1 MFSKNLSV
9 LLLVFLFIFSC
20 KSIWSKS
27 YTIDKIEVQAQI
39 LPDGSMLLTEA
50 RTYTFRGEFSW
61 ADYRLPLANI
71 GEVRD
76 FSLRDETTEYQPG
89 SDEQPGSYQ
98 LNVGSDEFYV
108 RWNYQAVNQTRTF
121 NLRYRITEPVTLYKD
136 VAEFYFQFVGDANQK
151 QIEEANIAIQLP
163 RTASYPEVRAWAHG
177 PLWGNV
183 HFVEGKILLTISPLP
198 ANQYWEA
205 RIVFPLNWV
214 PEGKRRIAAVQL
226 PNILAEE
233 DTWAKEANQ
242 KREKAREELKSKEE
256 NQARSWGI
264 SYLLMGIPPILWLI
278 LYLKYGRGYTVPYYE
293 KISSE
298 LPVNEPPAITGTLF
312 HAHQV
317 PGSAITAT
325 IFDLAR
331 RGYLTV
337 EQITQPEK
345 KWWGTRKPEFAL
357 KLIYQQKADDTLL
370 DFEKNLLDFIFEE
383 LGDGGPVVAFSV
395 FKKKTTMVR
404 GWFRQWSKVVKE
416 HVKDQPMIEKKS
428 GRATTYSLLCSLAVV
443 TAGVLVVIYL
453 GTGGILAI
461 ISGAIF
467 FFLSFTI
474 IRYLPEEKLRRRKL
488 AALYKYLK
496 KYYFLNETKET
507 VWPGKADNFLI
518 YGLALGISN
527 QVVEKMMKSLN
538 VDQQTRTFPWY
549 RYQPGHFT
557 SPSDFASALTS
568 MVSIASSTMSSSSGS
583 GGGASGGGGGGG
595 GGASGGAG

>member
-9 LLLVFLFIFSC
+9 LPIVFLFIFTC
-20 KSIWSKS
+20 NSIWSKS
-27 YTIDKIEVQAQI
+27 YTIDKIEVQAEI
-39 LPDGSMLLTEA
+39 LPDGSMQLTEA
-50 RTYTFRGEFSW
+50 RTYTFWGEFSW

-71 GEVRD
+71 GEIKD
-76 FSLRDETTEYQPG
+76 FTLRDETTEYQPD
-89 SDEQPGSYQ
+89 SDDKPGSYQ
-98 LNVGSDEFYV
+98 LHVGSDEFYV
-108 RWNYQAVNQTRTF
+108 RWYYQATNETRTF
-121 NLRYRITEPVTLYKD
+121 TLRYRITEPVTLYQD
-136 VAEFYFQFVGDANQK
+136 VAEFYFQFIGDANQK
-151 QIEEANIAIQLP
+151 QIEEANISIQLP
-163 RTASYPEVRAWAHG
+163 QPAFYPEVRAWAHG

-183 HFVEGKILLTISPLP
+183 QFDNGKIVLTVSPLP
-198 ANQYWEA
+198 PNQFWEA
-205 RIVFPLNWV
+205 RIVFPLQWV
-214 PEGKRRIAAVQL
+214 PAGNRRIAAIQL
-226 PNILAEE
+226 SNILAEE

-242 KREKAREELKSKEE
+242 KREKAREEEQTKKEKKA
-256 NQARSWGI
+256 QAWI
-264 SYLLMGIPPILWLI
+264 YSYILMGIPPIIWLI
-278 LYLKYGRGYTVPYYE
+278 LYLKYGKGHTVPYYE

-298 LPVNEPPAITGTLF
+298 LPVNEPPAITGTFF
-312 HAHQV
+312 HGHQV

-325 IFDLAR
+325 IFDLAH

-337 EQITQPEK
+337 EQITQQEK
-345 KWWGTRKPEFAL
+345 KWWGTKKPEFAL
-357 KLIYQQKADDTLL
+357 KLIYQQKVDDTLL

-395 FKKKTTMVR
+395 FKKKTTLVR

-428 GRATTYSLLCSLAVV
+428 GRATTYSLLCSIAVV

-453 GTGGILAI
+453 GTGGILTI

-488 AALYKYLK
+488 AALYKYLR
-496 KYYFLNETKET
+496 KYYFLNETKDT
-507 VWPGKADNFLI
+507 VWPGKADDFLI

-527 QVVEKMMKSLN
+527 NVVEKMMNSLN
-538 VDQQTRTFPWY
+538 VDQQTRSFPWY
-549 RYQPGHFT
+549 RYQPGYFT

-568 MVSIASSTMSSSSGS
+568 MVTIASSTMSSSSGS